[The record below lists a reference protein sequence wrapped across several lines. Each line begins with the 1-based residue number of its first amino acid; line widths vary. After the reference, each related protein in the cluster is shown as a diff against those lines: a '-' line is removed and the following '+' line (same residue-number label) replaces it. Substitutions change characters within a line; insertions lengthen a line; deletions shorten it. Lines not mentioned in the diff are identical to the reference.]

1 MMESSVN
8 VTCAEIQITDGFEFR
23 VTADRFTHLHQSD
36 CESLWYSQD
45 DILIADPSD
54 PQKLIDPVISVS
66 SDRLVTSHCV
76 NELRHEILCDSSG
89 FRLDTIF
96 RARNETAVTP
106 NSVTPDL
113 QHSGKLL
120 RFCVSIFIILLIS
133 CFHQF
138 MYSVIQLNLL
148 SLTCI
153 DQWWW
158 IYVLLIVIVLLVL
171 ICFLR
176 KRIFRCF
183 QRKERFISQREA
195 PDNRDL
201 VTLRSDHPGIGS
213 ANQCSVQCPDA
224 DKASEV
230 LNDYSPFWF
239 FSKKNKNRFSVP
251 KPSHEDQIY

>member
-113 QHSGKLL
+113 QHS
-120 RFCVSIFIILLIS
+120 
-133 CFHQF
+133 
-138 MYSVIQLNLL
+138 
-148 SLTCI
+148 